1 MAIAERG
8 FTLDIGA
15 ALSRLDDGSAL
26 ASFERL
32 EHEWDLQEAR
42 ESALVELES
51 YSVGQ
56 RFLALEA
63 GERVMREL
71 AKLTLTSATGHDA
84 AGYLGRLN

>member
-1 MAIAERG
+1 MTIAERG

-32 EHEWDLQEAR
+32 EHELDLQEAR

-51 YSVGQ
+51 
-56 RFLALEA
+56 
-63 GERVMREL
+63 
-71 AKLTLTSATGHDA
+71 
-84 AGYLGRLN
+84 